1 MTTSPANSQPIPGA
15 LSEAHG
21 SARPGQ
27 SPASQ
32 FLDRGFRLEQ
42 AGTATRAA
50 EAYRHALT
58 LDPTPAE
65 AAEGHLRL
73 SRALRSLAQWDEAIE
88 EARDA
93 ERRGRQI
100 GDEDL
105 AAEALNAEA
114 GVHLMRGDY
123 DVAESLAR
131 CALVDA
137 QSARVRG
144 ITLQNL
150 GYTAAARKE
159 YPRAKGYFADSLQSF
174 RESGYELGIA
184 VALNNAAAM
193 ARDMGDARLGLELSR
208 ESAAICRRLNALN
221 VLLAAVQNQARAL
234 VELGSFDEAEG
245 LLTEA
250 LGHFTSAKNI
260 IEQAACLESLGDLSA
275 ARRGDTQT
283 ALRCYQRALDLAA
296 AAQDRALSERLQER
310 VNSLRST
317 GDNVA

>member
-1 MTTSPANSQPIPGA
+1 MTTSPANSQPIPGP

-73 SRALRSLAQWDEAIE
+73 SRALRSLAQWDEAVE
-88 EARDA
+88 EAREA

-131 CALVDA
+131 CALIDA

-159 YPRAKGYFADSLQSF
+159 YGRAKDYFADSLRSF

-208 ESAAICRRLNALN
+208 ESATICRRLNALN

-234 VELGSFDEAEG
+234 VQLGSFDEAEG

-296 AAQDRALSERLQER
+296 TAQDRALSERLQER
-310 VNSLRST
+310 VNSLRS
-317 GDNVA
+317 GDSA

>member
-1 MTTSPANSQPIPGA
+1 MTTSPANSQAIPAPLNDGA
-15 LSEAHG
+15 
-21 SARPGQ
+21 SAARATQ

-32 FLDRGFRLEQ
+32 YLDRGFRLEQ

-50 EAYRHALT
+50 ESYRHALT
-58 LDPTPAE
+58 LDPSPVE
-65 AAEGHLRL
+65 AAECRLRL
-73 SRALRSLAQWDEAIE
+73 SRALRALAQWDEAIE
-88 EARDA
+88 QAREA
-93 ERRGRQI
+93 ERLGRAI
-100 GDEDL
+100 GDDDL

-114 GVHLMRGDY
+114 GVHLMRGDFE
-123 DVAESLAR
+123 VAESLAR

-150 GYTAAARKE
+150 GYVAAARKE
-159 YPRAKGYFADSLQSF
+159 YPRAKNYFADSLQAF

-193 ARDMGDARLGLELSR
+193 SRDMGDPNRALELSR

-234 VELGSFDEAEG
+234 AELGSFDEAEG

-250 LGHFTSAKNI
+250 LGHFTSAKNV
-260 IEQAACLESLGDLSA
+260 IEQAACLESLGDLCA
-275 ARRGDTQT
+275 ARSGDAQT
-283 ALRCYQRALDLAA
+283 ALRCYQRALDLAT
-296 AAQDRALSERLQER
+296 AAQDRALSDRLRER
-310 VNSLRST
+310 VSSMRSG
-317 GDNVA
+317 GDSAA